1 VKELKYLLDTDIL
14 FSKRYLQFKG
24 EGVVT
29 VITLYEFI
37 TIIRRRHI
45 DTLKSGNKSR
55 AEGYI
60 KFLNLVIADIKD
72 SILEINKNDILD
84 AVNLVFDRNIDVGD
98 AINTIVARRINSK
111 IVSKDKD
118 YERVKDLVEVLLP

>member
-45 DTLKSGNKSR
+45 DTLKNGNKSR

>member
-1 VKELKYLLDTDIL
+1 MKELKYLLDTDIL
-14 FSKRYLQFKG
+14 FSKEYLQFKG

-45 DTLKSGNKSR
+45 DTLKNGNKSR

>member
-1 VKELKYLLDTDIL
+1 MKELKYLLDTDIL

-45 DTLKSGNKSR
+45 DTLKNGNKSR

-72 SILEINKNDILD
+72 TILEINKNDILD

-118 YERVKDLVEVLLP
+118 Y

>member
-1 VKELKYLLDTDIL
+1 MKELKYLLDTDIL
-14 FSKRYLQFKG
+14 FSKEYLQFKG

-45 DTLKSGNKSR
+45 DTLKNGNKSR

-118 YERVKDLVEVLLP
+118 YERVKDLVEVILP

>member
-1 VKELKYLLDTDIL
+1 MKELKYLLDTDIL

-45 DTLKSGNKSR
+45 DTLKNGNKSR

-118 YERVKDLVEVLLP
+118 YERVKDLVEVILP

>member
-45 DTLKSGNKSR
+45 DTLKNGNKSR

-118 YERVKDLVEVLLP
+118 YERVKDLVEVILP